1 MLKLKSKFLI
11 QSKFLNK
18 ARTVFKVVSLFDE
31 KSLKAL
37 FKKHLRSL
45 ITFATLRGSVSPR
58 VRHCWKFLEL
68 MLKTNRHHGALYTCK
83 WLKANH
89 VAIQRFLAGHPY
101 RTLREIEPNLPL
113 TRLINGLPG
122 FIGSMDRKAI
132 RSGNTRTIRFW
143 NTILSVYRVLDAPV
157 NPKLNTITD
166 PFNGD
171 SEFIS
176 LFRHW
181 ISGFIGHK
189 NNFALLK
196 RGINIQRL
204 KADHLR
210 VSVKGGPNNSPAY
223 TSVHADALSIFRDP
237 QLTKAIREYCHVTAG
252 GLWDLLVRTKEIA
265 HSLYREYEGFTLEQS
280 RVAKPPGFA
289 PFKIPRVIEGWDTFA
304 TSKGMKSVPNMVQGD
319 YTDLYAGKLHGIVEP
334 AGKLRVIAMVDIWTQ
349 SLFHPLHKTLFSI
362 LARLPNDG
370 TFNQELSVKRSAE
383 KAATSGLAFSVD
395 LSSATDRLPIML
407 QEDIL
412 NALFG
417 HRIGTL
423 WRTILNRP
431 FVQRQSLAKNF
442 RDGESIWYGTGQP
455 MGCLSS
461 WAMLAL
467 THHCILQFC
476 ARSLT
481 NHSSWFTGYEI
492 LGDDLVIFD
501 RDVYNEYI
509 RVMGLLDVE
518 TNPSKTLV
526 SESSQTFEFAK
537 RTVTKGVDVSG
548 LSWKQFITN
557 TSLKDRISMTLYL
570 ASRGLLLST
579 SQLSKIIGDIHSS
592 RLKDTE
598 VSQGLLISL
607 LNHCASK
614 GVLSYREAI
623 SYIWDPVAREA
634 DELKQFVVP
643 IKMTMLDLVKL
654 LNKLHREIDD
664 SPVSMDDLSINRID
678 DRKAYGAMYIIP
690 YLSNYIIRGAVAR
703 AFAYEQEFGNLHI
716 NLVPDLVRS
725 YSDLKIIRKPSDGL
739 PPIPESVMQV
749 IDDNDSYDTNLYE
762 VAQSLV
768 FQTSMNEPTSGIIGK
783 AYEKLSEPR
792 YNDSLWHAI
801 DFKDWV
807 ESFVS
812 KYTFMKQTRMGA
824 DLKDSPNSWLQAD
837 LYRSTDIPRSS
848 PYYAMIAGWA
858 PSLTDKAQQAKQN
871 ASPRSRFYISDE
883 QVYWNM
889 FKDDMITDWNLFR
902 MLYYGKL
909 SWSRFLLVLIGFPP
923 KEDPKGM
930 NRRRTITEEQVYWGM
945 YMDNAATL
953 RELFSMWRSGHLRLG
968 KFVHAIWKNPKG
980 L

>member
-18 ARTVFKVVSLFDE
+18 ARQVFKVVSLFDE

-45 ITFATLRGSVSPR
+45 ITFATLRGRVSPR
-58 VRHCWKFLEL
+58 IRHCWKFLEL

-89 VAIQRFLAGHPY
+89 TAIQRFTSGQPY
-101 RTLREIEPNLPL
+101 RTLREIEPGLPL

-122 FIGSMDRKAI
+122 FIGSMDRKEI
-132 RSGNTRTIRFW
+132 RRGNPRTIRFW

-157 NPKLNTITD
+157 KPKLNTITD
-166 PFNGD
+166 PFKGSD
-171 SEFIS
+171 EFVT

-181 ISGFIGHK
+181 IFGFVGHK

-196 RGINIQRL
+196 KGVNISRL

-210 VSVKGGPNNSPAY
+210 VSVKGGPNNSPAFS
-223 TSVHADALSIFRDP
+223 SVHADAISIFRDP
-237 QLTKAIREYCHVTAG
+237 QLANAIRKYCHVTAG
-252 GLWDLLVRTKEIA
+252 GLWDLLVKTKEISY
-265 HSLYREYEGFTLEQS
+265 SLYQTYEGSSLEQS
-280 RVAKPPGFA
+280 RRAKPPRFT
-289 PFKIPRVIEGWDTFA
+289 PFKMPRVIEEWDTI
-304 TSKGMKSVPNMVQGD
+304 TTPKGSRKVPVYAPGG

-349 SLFHPLHKTLFSI
+349 SLFHPLHKTLFEI

-370 TFNQELSVKRSAE
+370 TFNQEMSVKRSVQKTAS
-383 KAATSGLAFSVD
+383 SGIAFSVD

-417 HRIGTL
+417 NRIGSL

-431 FVQRQSLAKNF
+431 FVQRQALSKDF
-442 RDGESIWYGTGQP
+442 RDGESVWYGTGQP

-476 ARSLT
+476 ARNLT
-481 NHSSWFTGYEI
+481 NHSTWFTGYEI

-501 RDVYNEYI
+501 REVYHEYL

-557 TSLKDRISMTLYL
+557 TSIKDRISMVLYL
-570 ASRGLLLST
+570 SSRGLLLST
-579 SQLSKIIGDIHSS
+579 SQLSKIIGNVHDSK
-592 RLKDTE
+592 LKDTE

-614 GVLSYREAI
+614 GILSYREAI
-623 SYIWDPVAREA
+623 SYTWDPVAREA
-634 DELKQFVVP
+634 DELKEFVVP

-654 LNKLHREIDD
+654 LNRLHQEIDN
-664 SPVSMDDLSINRID
+664 SPVSVGDLTINRMDDR
-678 DRKAYGAMYIIP
+678 RAYGAMYIIP

-725 YSDLKIIRKPSDGL
+725 YSDLKIITRKGDNL
-739 PPIPESVMQV
+739 PPIPEQVMQM
-749 IDDNDSYDTNLYE
+749 IDDNDAYDTNLYE

-768 FQTSMNEPTSGIIGK
+768 FQTRMDEPTSGILGK

-792 YNDSLWHAI
+792 YNDSLFHAI

-824 DLKDSPNSWLQAD
+824 ELKDSPNSWLQAD
-837 LYRSTDIPRSS
+837 LYKSTDIPRTS

-858 PSLTDKAQQAKQN
+858 PALNEKGLAAKRA

-883 QVYWNM
+883 QIYWNM

-909 SWSRFLLVLIGFPP
+909 SWSRFLLVLIGLPP
-923 KEDPKGM
+923 KEDPKGIKG
-930 NRRRTITEEQVYWGM
+930 RRSVTEEQVYWGM
-945 YMDNAATL
+945 WCDNAATT
-953 RELFSMWRSGHLRLG
+953 REILSMWYHGHLRLG
-968 KFVHAIWKNPKG
+968 KFIHAIWKNPKG